1 MNFDFKM
8 FNPVINID
16 YLVLN
21 CSGNWSN
28 FDNLNTSTLRLEL
41 QDVGT
46 KVFKRRYFL
55 ISENQKVATILCQ
68 PHSKAIKQDLIQV
81 QISNHYFYTY
91 SLFTLKR
98 LVELYIIKFLNLSL
112 NSISRLDISI
122 DFDNRNNIVEQ
133 LAHLIQNNRVLL
145 AGRDKAF
152 TPYYV
157 FNQGK
162 STLTGLTIGKRS
174 SSRFLRVYN
183 KSLEMQQNPK
193 EYIINRWKKNGLSPT
208 NVWRCEYELT
218 SQFFI
223 NKQIDNH
230 TINTQIFN
238 TKALIQ
244 LFQEAERNHF
254 EIKTNTNK
262 SELNKEKTIPF
273 FEWTMLLNSCNDDND
288 KLVNISKIQK
298 IIEPSLLVQKRVLKA
313 SIREYYISKQQHQN
327 IFLIQYIIEKYHL
340 HDYLDT
346 KINFYIDE
354 FEKLQKAPFQ
364 FDLNLFYEHLS
375 IVYENSI

>member
-1 MNFDFKM
+1 MEFDFKM

-21 CSGNWSN
+21 CSGNYSN
-28 FDNLNTSTLRLEL
+28 FDSISTSTLKLEL

-46 KVFKRRYFL
+46 RIFKKRYFL
-55 ISENQKVATILCQ
+55 ISENEKVATILCQ
-68 PHSKAIKQDLIQV
+68 PHSQAMKQDLIQV

-91 SLFTLKR
+91 NLFWLKK
-98 LVELYIIKFLNLSL
+98 LVELYIIKFLQLSL

-122 DFDNRNNIVEQ
+122 DFDNRNNIVQQ
-133 LAHLIQNNRVLL
+133 LASLIQNNHVLL

-183 KSLEMQQNPK
+183 KTLEMQTNPK
-193 EYIINRWKKNGLSPT
+193 EYILNRWKKHGLDSN

-223 NKQIDNH
+223 NRQIDNA
-230 TINTQIFN
+230 TISTQIFSQ
-238 TKALIQ
+238 KALLN
-244 LFQEAERNHF
+244 LFIEAEKNHF
-254 EIKTNTNK
+254 EIKQNTNK

-273 FEWTMLLNSCNDDND
+273 FEWSVLLSQCNDEND
-288 KLVNISKIQK
+288 SDTTITKLSK
-298 IIEPSLLVQKRVLKA
+298 IIEPSILVQKRVLKA
-313 SIREYYISKQQHQN
+313 SIREYYISKQQYQN

-340 HDYLDT
+340 HDYLET
-346 KINFYIDE
+346 KLKFYIDE
-354 FEKLQKAPFQ
+354 FEKLQKAPFK
-364 FDLNLFYEHLS
+364 FDESLFYEHLS
-375 IVYENSI
+375 TMYYEPN